1 MNDNI
6 IYGRNPVMEALSAD
20 VSIDKIFLQDG
31 IQTASKITSQAREK
45 NIVFQFVHKR
55 KLDEITGNGNHQ
67 GVIAFVAVRKY
78 VEVDDILEIAYSKNE
93 PPFIVL
99 VENLTDPHNLGSVI
113 RSANAAGAHGVIIPK
128 NRSATLNATV
138 VKTSSGA
145 VMHTAV
151 AKVANISQ
159 TIEYLKKENVWVVG
173 TDLSA
178 SLTPYEVD
186 LKGSLAIVIG
196 SEDKGISR
204 LAKEKCDFLVKIPML
219 GEVQSLNAGSAAA
232 ILLFE
237 AVRQRLSK
245 MV

>member
-1 MNDNI
+1 MNENI

-31 IQTASKITSQAREK
+31 IQTASKITSLAREK
-45 NIVFQFVHKR
+45 NIQFQFVHKR
-55 KLDEITGNGNHQ
+55 KLDEIAENGNHQ
-67 GVIAFVAVRKY
+67 GIIALIAVRKY
-78 VEVDDILEIAYSKNE
+78 VSVDDILEIARSKGE

-138 VKTSSGA
+138 AKTSSGA

-159 TIEYLKKENVWVVG
+159 TIEYLKKENIWVAG

-178 SLTPYEVD
+178 KQTPYEVD
-186 LKGSLAIVIG
+186 LKGAIAIVIG

-204 LAKEKCDFLVKIPML
+204 LSREKCDFLVKIPML
-219 GEVQSLNAGSAAA
+219 GEVQSLNAGAAAA

-237 AVRQRLSK
+237 TVRQRCKL
-245 MV
+245 V